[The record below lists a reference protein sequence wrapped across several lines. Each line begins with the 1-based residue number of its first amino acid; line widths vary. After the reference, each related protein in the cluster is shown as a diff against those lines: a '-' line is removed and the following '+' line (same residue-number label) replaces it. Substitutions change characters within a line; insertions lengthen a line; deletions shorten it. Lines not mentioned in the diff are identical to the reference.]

1 VAASSG
7 ALGSERNALW
17 GGTGLP
23 FLMDIEVN
31 VRFLIALPLL
41 IVSELVVHQRRRLI
55 VRQFLERN
63 LIPESSLPRFES
75 AIDSALRMRNS
86 LLAELVLIGIVYGFG
101 VLFLWRHYVA
111 LTSATWYATPG
122 VDGMTFSLAGI
133 WYVYVSVPI
142 FQFLLVRWYY
152 RIFIWMRFLWQVG
165 RIDLSLIPTHRDRVG
180 GLGFLPDRATSHGIV
195 KNRGVEFSVS
205 GAGVLF

>member
-1 VAASSG
+1 
-7 ALGSERNALW
+7 
-17 GGTGLP
+17 
-23 FLMDIEVN
+23 MDIEVN

-101 VLFLWRHYVA
+101 VLVLWRHYVA

-122 VDGMTFSLAGI
+122 DRK
-133 WYVYVSVPI
+133 SV
-142 FQFLLVRWYY
+142 V
-152 RIFIWMRFLWQVG
+152 
-165 RIDLSLIPTHRDRVG
+165 
-180 GLGFLPDRATSHGIV
+180 
-195 KNRGVEFSVS
+195 
-205 GAGVLF
+205 